1 MEEEWSNHFKKEC
14 PAEDRGTSVGEEVVT
29 VMCC

>member
-1 MEEEWSNHFKKEC
+1 MEEKLSNHFKREC

-29 VMCC
+29 VMYC